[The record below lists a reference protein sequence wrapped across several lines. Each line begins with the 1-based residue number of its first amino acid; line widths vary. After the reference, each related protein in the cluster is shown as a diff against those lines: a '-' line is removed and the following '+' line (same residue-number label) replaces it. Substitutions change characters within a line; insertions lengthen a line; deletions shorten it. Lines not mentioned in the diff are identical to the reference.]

1 MFSRR
6 FLLIFLVLACTFSA
20 SARLNAELRFK
31 FEGWKNITPN
41 DVCSLIDM
49 VIVMQNAHK
58 KLDTG
63 VEASTIALF
72 NGTIPSPYLGNVDGS
87 PKPERVAKTLIKAL
101 NFFNRKTG
109 FNVEIPDLPYRKMY
123 PADVLVYSSLAF
135 DSLGAYLQENGVRR
149 VGDFSLLR
157 YRYTT
162 RLRPKDCL
170 RRASLVLKNWEE
182 IKGVE

>member
-1 MFSRR
+1 MFGKR
-6 FLLIFLVLACTFSA
+6 FLVIVLVLAFTFSA
-20 SARLNAELRFK
+20 STGLNAELKFK
-31 FEGWKNITPN
+31 FEGWKNITPT

-58 KLDTG
+58 KLDDG
-63 VEASTIALF
+63 VEPSTIALF
-72 NGTIPSPYLGNVDGS
+72 DGKVPPPDLVSVDGS
-87 PKPERVAKTLIKAL
+87 PKPKRVAQTLVEAL
-101 NFFNRKTG
+101 NVFNRKTG
-109 FNVEIPDLPYRKMY
+109 FDVDIPDLPDRKIY

-135 DSLGAYLQENGVRR
+135 DSLGAYLQREGVRQ

-170 RRASLVLKNWEE
+170 RRASLVLENWKA
-182 IKGVE
+182 IKGI